1 MRSTLETPGGA
12 PDFEVVEFFPKRTKY
27 CVCVTV
33 LNEGDRLRNQLN
45 RMKDRAGLADI
56 IIADGRSSDDST
68 APEFLKES
76 GTRALLMTSEPGL
89 STATRMG
96 MAYAMA
102 QGYEGMITIDGNGK
116 DGVEALPD
124 FIRELDHGYDLVQG
138 SRFLKGGRHKNTPW
152 DRYLGIRLVM
162 APLLGLTCGF
172 HYTDPTDAFRAMS
185 RRFLCDP
192 RVQPLR
198 PIFVRFSLQH
208 YVIYRAAKLGFK
220 VKEIPVTRVYP
231 EDGSVPTKIHGL
243 RLKLVDLLEL
253 IAAVSGRYDPR

>member
-1 MRSTLETPGGA
+1 
-12 PDFEVVEFFPKRTKY
+12 
-27 CVCVTV
+27 
-33 LNEGDRLRNQLN
+33 
-45 RMKDRAGLADI
+45 
-56 IIADGRSSDDST
+56 
-68 APEFLKES
+68 
-76 GTRALLMTSEPGL
+76 
-89 STATRMG
+89 
-96 MAYAMA
+96 
-102 QGYEGMITIDGNGK
+102 
-116 DGVEALPD
+116 
-124 FIRELDHGYDLVQG
+124 
-138 SRFLKGGRHKNTPW
+138 
-152 DRYLGIRLVM
+152 M